1 MADRVWTLPAGAAL
15 LLLSGCGGGGGVNS
29 TGTPASGSTGT
40 TTIPTTPVI
49 NYNDA
54 EYTRSNSAT
63 DASAI
68 SAWNAGSTGAGI
80 TIAIL
85 DTGLSDPTGQFT
97 GRISSAST
105 SLSDSAGY
113 ADQDGHGTAIAAV
126 AAAARNASDIEG
138 LAFGATVM
146 ALRTDNA
153 GSCATTAG
161 CAFST
166 AALATAVDYAVTN
179 GAKVINMSLG
189 GSPATTQMRA
199 AINRATS
206 AGVIIVIAGGNDGD
220 AEPDILAQIA
230 ADPIAHGLVI
240 IAGAH
245 DASGAISSFSDK
257 AGTFAPYYITAL
269 GTDVRSF
276 DNKGADYLYSGTS
289 FSAPAVAAAVAL
301 IEAAFPN
308 LTPAQVINLIYASAT
323 DAGAAGVDSTFG
335 HGLLNL
341 VKAFQPIGT
350 SSLAGS
356 TAAVSLTQNAVLS
369 GAMGDATMAG
379 SGLDRTIILDGY
391 GRAFSVNLAGTVAH
405 IGQRRPLTG
414 AIGGALVTRNTQEGP
429 LSVSLT
435 MARDLAGEPW
445 AGFGQRGLTANGQI
459 QARTV
464 TATATMAID
473 RDTIAGFGFATSGRR
488 LGDLI
493 DGGEGSGGAY
503 LVARSPTDGP
513 GFDGNSGM
521 ATAFRHRFG
530 RLAID
535 VTAERGALAALLRG
549 ERESAY
555 TMMTMRATR
564 TFGPLALGIGT
575 GLLDEDRTVLGSR
588 FGALLGGRGAST
600 RTAEL
605 DARLNLGRGWSLH
618 AARRQGWTSTAT
630 GGALVRGRLQSIAS
644 AFDIGRTG
652 GATQFGLRYSEPLR
666 VTHGGFGLSVP
677 TGYDYSTLSANYTLT
692 NLNLAPTGH
701 ERDLEA
707 SYGLQIWGGWLDT
720 NLYLRTQPGNIAL
733 APNDVGGAIRYGI
746 NL

>member
-1 MADRVWTLPAGAAL
+1 MVNRVWSVPAGAAL
-15 LLLSGCGGGGGVNS
+15 LLLTGCGGGGGVNS
-29 TGTPASGSTGT
+29 AGSVATGSTT
-40 TTIPTTPVI
+40 TTIPTPPVI

-54 EYTRSNSAT
+54 EYTRSNAAT

-68 SAWNAGSTGAGI
+68 SAWNAGSTGAGV
-80 TIAIL
+80 TIAVL
-85 DTGLSDPTGQFT
+85 DSGLSDPTGQFT
-97 GRISSAST
+97 GRVSPASR

-113 ADQDGHGTAIAAV
+113 ADQDGHGTAVTAI
-126 AAAARNASDIEG
+126 AAAARNGSDIEG

-146 ALRTDNA
+146 ALRTDTA
-153 GSCATTAG
+153 GSCATSAG
-161 CAFST
+161 CTFST
-166 AALATAVDYAVTN
+166 AALASAVDYAVTN

-189 GSPATTQMRA
+189 GSPATTQMRT
-199 AINRATS
+199 AINRATA
-206 AGVIIVIAGGNDGD
+206 AGVIIVIAGGNDGGS
-220 AEPDILAQIA
+220 EPDILAQIA

-245 DASGAISSFSDK
+245 DATGAISSFSDR
-257 AGTFAPYYITAL
+257 AGDYAPYYITAL

-276 DNKGADYLYSGTS
+276 DNKGADFLYSGTS

-308 LTPAQVINLIYASAT
+308 LTPTQVINLIYASAT
-323 DAGAAGVDSTFG
+323 DAGSAGVDSTFG

-341 VKAFQPIGT
+341 VKAFQPIGA
-350 SSLAGS
+350 SSLPGS
-356 TAAVSLTQNAVLS
+356 TTAISMTQNAVLS

-379 SGLDRTIILDGY
+379 SGLDRTVILDSY

-405 IGQRRPLTG
+405 IGQRHPLTG
-414 AIGGALVTRNTQEGP
+414 AIGGALVTRNTREGP

-435 MARDLAGEPW
+435 MARDVAGEPW

-464 TATATMAID
+464 TATATMAIG
-473 RDTIAGFGFATSGRR
+473 RDTLAGFGFATSGRR

-493 DGGEGSGGAY
+493 DGTEGSGGAY

-513 GFDGNSGM
+513 GFDGSTGM

-530 RLAID
+530 RLALD
-535 VTAERGALAALLRG
+535 VTAERGTLAALLRG
-549 ERESAY
+549 ERASAY
-555 TMMTMRATR
+555 TMMAMRATR
-564 TFGPLALGIGT
+564 AFGPLSLGIGA

-588 FGALLGGRGAST
+588 FGTLLGGRGAST

-605 DARLNLGRGWSLH
+605 DARLTLGHGWSLH
-618 AARRQGWTSTAT
+618 AARRQGRTSTAT
-630 GGALVRGRLQSIAS
+630 GGVLVRGRLESIAS

-652 GATQFGLRYSEPLR
+652 GSTRFGLRYSEPLR
-666 VTHGGFGLSVP
+666 VTHGGFGLAVP
-677 TGYDYSTLSANYTLT
+677 TGYDYSTLTASYTLT
-692 NLNLAPTGH
+692 SLNLAPTGR
-701 ERDLEA
+701 ERDVEA
-707 SYGLQIWGGWLDT
+707 SYGFAIWGGWLDT

-733 APNDVGGAIRYGI
+733 APNDVGAAIRYGI